1 MSDKSNSGG
10 MAVWLDAMRP
20 RTLPLATASI
30 LMGSAL
36 AASRPPF
43 SWAVTILAIIT
54 AILLQILSNLAN
66 DYGDSQ
72 HGADSAHREGPQR
85 AVQSGAISSR
95 KMLAAIVITSLLSA
109 IIGIALLWAAFGS
122 QGIRFILVFLLLG
135 GAAILAAIGYTA
147 GIRPYG
153 YAGLGDLSV
162 LIFFG
167 WVAVMGTYFLQTERV
182 DWDVMLPATS
192 CGLLAVAVLNI
203 NNIRDRRSDGLAG
216 KNTIPVRLGLQ
227 GARIYHWILLLG
239 AILLAII
246 YVLNFY
252 YSPWQFLFLLTV
264 PLLIA
269 NGIQVWRMSAP
280 AELNPLLKKLSITT
294 LLFVLV
300 FSIGQVL

>member
-66 DYGDSQ
+66 DFGDSQ

-167 WVAVMGTYFLQTERV
+167 WVAVMGTYFLQTERL

>member
-1 MSDKSNSGG
+1 
-10 MAVWLDAMRP
+10 
-20 RTLPLATASI
+20 
-30 LMGSAL
+30 
-36 AASRPPF
+36 
-43 SWAVTILAIIT
+43 
-54 AILLQILSNLAN
+54 
-66 DYGDSQ
+66 
-72 HGADSAHREGPQR
+72 
-85 AVQSGAISSR
+85 
-95 KMLAAIVITSLLSA
+95 
-109 IIGIALLWAAFGS
+109 
-122 QGIRFILVFLLLG
+122 
-135 GAAILAAIGYTA
+135 
-147 GIRPYG
+147 IRPYG

-167 WVAVMGTYFLQTERV
+167 WVAVMGTYFLQTERL

>member
-1 MSDKSNSGG
+1 MSEKSNNGG
-10 MAVWLDAMRP
+10 MAIWLDAMRP

-66 DYGDSQ
+66 DFGDSQ

-167 WVAVMGTYFLQTERV
+167 WVAVMGTYFLQTERL

-252 YSPWQFLFLLTV
+252 YSPSQFLFLLTV

>member
-43 SWAVTILAIIT
+43 SWVVTILAIIT

-66 DYGDSQ
+66 DFGDSQ

-167 WVAVMGTYFLQTERV
+167 WVAVMGTYFLQTERL